1 MVTKHIPGNEVQ
13 GNLLAFL
20 CLDQR
25 NEDSRMSLHLIPTIL
40 TAFHHIFQV
49 VFVSPFEHH
58 ANLLPWRESGAEV
71 VWIAEDS
78 SGKTDIS
85 DLERKLQ
92 VAS

>member
-1 MVTKHIPGNEVQ
+1 
-13 GNLLAFL
+13 
-20 CLDQR
+20 CLHQ
-25 NEDSRMSLHLIPTIL
+25 L
-40 TAFHHIFQV
+40 TQPPV

-78 SGKTDIS
+78 TGKTDIS

-92 VAS
+92 FYSKSGRQLIGSLNAASNISGVLTDKV